1 MELENQG
8 GFEKNLFNDDPE
20 KRGPESKRPDDINF
34 KLKIQQARDFMIA
47 KALSEGLGKDEIMR
61 IHSLAD
67 NEIAAMI
74 DQLKE
79 K

>member
-1 MELENQG
+1 
-8 GFEKNLFNDDPE
+8 
-20 KRGPESKRPDDINF
+20 
-34 KLKIQQARDFMIA
+34 MIA